1 MKLKSKLINSIV
13 KEIGLRKDEINTKIE
28 SIYFGGGTPSLLCKE
43 DINLILS
50 KIYNSFNISID
61 AECTLECNPENVN
74 SNIINDWKNLGINRI
89 SLGIQS
95 FNDKSLQLMNRSHDS
110 SKAFS
115 SLQLLK
121 NNFKN
126 FSVDLIYGIPHSK
139 LDDWKQALKIVTD
152 LEVPHIS
159 AYVLTVEPKTALI
172 KMIEKN
178 QIKGVDEKNQRDQ
191 HMFAYEF
198 LTKNGYENYEFSSFS
213 KPGFQCKNN
222 VTYWTRN
229 QYIGFGPSAH
239 SFNGTERKWNVS
251 NNSIYMKKINANILP
266 LESETLTQNN
276 IFNEM
281 IMVGLRRSSGIKMS
295 EIESTLG
302 VSYINYLNQ
311 EIKPKLEAGILFKKH
326 NRITVKKNF
335 KFVTDGIASEL
346 FITS

>member
-1 MKLKSKLINSIV
+1 MKLKSELINSIV
-13 KEIGLRKDEINTKIE
+13 KEIELRKDEIKTKIE

-43 DINLILS
+43 EINLILS
-50 KIYNSFNISID
+50 KIHNSFNVSID

-74 SNIINDWKNLGINRI
+74 INIINDWKNLGINRV

-95 FNDKSLQLMNRSHDS
+95 FNDKSLELMNRSHDS

-152 LEVPHIS
+152 LEAPHIS

-229 QYIGFGPSAH
+229 KYIGFGPSAH

-251 NNSIYMKKINANILP
+251 NNSIYMQKINANILP

-281 IMVGLRRSSGIKMS
+281 VMVGLRRSSGIKMS

-302 VSYINYLNQ
+302 ISYSNYLSK
-311 EIKPKLEAGILFKKH
+311 EIKPKLEAGILFKKD

-335 KFVTDGIASEL
+335 KFITDGIASEL

>member
-1 MKLKSKLINSIV
+1 
-13 KEIGLRKDEINTKIE
+13 
-28 SIYFGGGTPSLLCKE
+28 
-43 DINLILS
+43 
-50 KIYNSFNISID
+50 
-61 AECTLECNPENVN
+61 
-74 SNIINDWKNLGINRI
+74 
-89 SLGIQS
+89 
-95 FNDKSLQLMNRSHDS
+95 MNRSHDS

-115 SLQLLK
+115 SLQLIK

-139 LDDWKQALKIVTD
+139 LDDWKQALNLVTD
-152 LEVPHIS
+152 LDVPHIS

-178 QIKGVDEKNQRDQ
+178 QIISVDEKNQREQ
-191 HMFAYEF
+191 HMFAFEF
-198 LTKNGYENYEFSSFS
+198 LTENGYENYEFSSFS

-229 QYIGFGPSAH
+229 EYIGFGPSAH

-251 NNSIYMKKINANILP
+251 NNSIYIEKINSNILP

-281 IMVGLRRSSGIKMS
+281 VMVGLRRSSGIKIS

-302 VSYINYLNQ
+302 ISYRDYLNK
-311 EIKPKLEAGILFKKH
+311 EIKPKLDEGILDKKD

-335 KFVTDGIASEL
+335 KFITDGIASEL

>member
-1 MKLKSKLINSIV
+1 M
-13 KEIGLRKDEINTKIE
+13 RKDEIKTKID
-28 SIYFGGGTPSLLCKE
+28 SIYFGGGTPSLLSKE
-43 DINLILS
+43 EISLIFS
-50 KIYNSFNISID
+50 EIHNCFNVSSD
-61 AECTLECNPENVN
+61 AEYTFECNPENINV
-74 SNIINDWKNLGINRI
+74 NIINDWKNIGINRV

-95 FNDKSLQLMNRSHDS
+95 FDDNSLKLMNRSHDS

-115 SLQLLK
+115 SLQLIK

-139 LDDWKQALKIVTD
+139 LDDWKQALSLVTD
-152 LEVPHIS
+152 LDVPHIS

-178 QIKGVDEKNQRDQ
+178 QIISVDEKNQREQ
-191 HMFAYEF
+191 HMFAFEF
-198 LTKNGYENYEFSSFS
+198 LTENGYENYGFSSFS

-229 QYIGFGPSAH
+229 EYIGFGPSAH

-251 NNSIYMKKINANILP
+251 NNSIYIEKINANILP

-281 IMVGLRRSSGIKMS
+281 VMVGLRRSSGIKIS

-302 VSYINYLNQ
+302 ISYRDYLNK
-311 EIKPKLEAGILFKKH
+311 EIKPKLDEGILDKKD

-335 KFVTDGIASEL
+335 KFITDGIASEL

>member
-1 MKLKSKLINSIV
+1 M
-13 KEIGLRKDEINTKIE
+13 RKDEIKTKIE

-43 DINLILS
+43 EINLILS
-50 KIYNSFNISID
+50 KIHNSFNVSID

-74 SNIINDWKNLGINRI
+74 SNIINDWKNIGINRV

-95 FNDKSLQLMNRSHDS
+95 FNDNSLELMNRSHDS

-152 LEVPHIS
+152 LDVPHIS

-178 QIKGVDEKNQRDQ
+178 QIKGVDEKHQRDQ

-198 LTKNGYENYEFSSFS
+198 LIEHGYENYEFSSFS

-239 SFNGTERKWNVS
+239 SFDGTERKWNVS
-251 NNSIYMKKINANILP
+251 NNSIYMQKINANILP

-281 IMVGLRRSSGIKMS
+281 VMVGLRRSSGIKMS

-302 VSYINYLNQ
+302 ISYSNYLNK
-311 EIKPKLEAGILFKKH
+311 EIKPKLEAGILFKKD

-335 KFVTDGIASEL
+335 KFITDGIASEL

>member
-1 MKLKSKLINSIV
+1 MKLKSELINSII
-13 KEIGLRKDEINTKIE
+13 KEIELRKDEIKTKIE
-28 SIYFGGGTPSLLCKE
+28 SIYFGGGTPSLLCKDE
-43 DINLILS
+43 INLILS
-50 KIYNSFNISID
+50 KIHNSFNVSTD
-61 AECTLECNPENVN
+61 AECTLECNPENLN
-74 SNIINDWKNLGINRI
+74 INIINDWKNLGINRV

-95 FNDKSLQLMNRSHDS
+95 FDDNSLELMNRSHDS

-152 LEVPHIS
+152 LEAPHIS

-178 QIKGVDEKNQRDQ
+178 QIKGVDEKHQRDQ

-239 SFNGTERKWNVS
+239 SFDGTERKWNVS
-251 NNSIYMKKINANILP
+251 NNSIYMQKINANILP

-281 IMVGLRRSSGIKMS
+281 VMVGLRRSSGIKMS

-302 VSYINYLNQ
+302 ISYSNYLNK
-311 EIKPKLEAGILFKKH
+311 EIKPKLEAGILFKKD

-335 KFVTDGIASEL
+335 KFITDGIASEL

>member
-1 MKLKSKLINSIV
+1 
-13 KEIGLRKDEINTKIE
+13 
-28 SIYFGGGTPSLLCKE
+28 
-43 DINLILS
+43 
-50 KIYNSFNISID
+50 
-61 AECTLECNPENVN
+61 
-74 SNIINDWKNLGINRI
+74 
-89 SLGIQS
+89 
-95 FNDKSLQLMNRSHDS
+95 MNRSHDS

-152 LEVPHIS
+152 LDVPHIS

-213 KPGFQCKNN
+213 KSGFQCKNN

-229 QYIGFGPSAH
+229 KYIGFGPSAH

-251 NNSIYMKKINANILP
+251 NNSIYMQKINANILP

-281 IMVGLRRSSGIKMS
+281 VMVGLRRSSGIKIS

-302 VSYINYLNQ
+302 ISYSSYLNQ
-311 EIKPKLEAGILFKKH
+311 EIKPKLEAGILFKKD

>member
-1 MKLKSKLINSIV
+1 MINSIV
-13 KEIGLRKDEINTKIE
+13 KEIGLRKDEIKTKIE
-28 SIYFGGGTPSLLCKE
+28 SIYFGGGTPSLLDKKE
-43 DINLILS
+43 ISLILS
-50 KIYNSFNISID
+50 QVHNSFNVSSEV
-61 AECTLECNPENVN
+61 ECTLECNPENIN
-74 SNIINDWKNLGINRI
+74 NNIINDWKDLGINRV

-95 FNDKSLQLMNRSHDS
+95 FNDNSLELMNRSHDS
-110 SKAFS
+110 SKALS
-115 SLQLLK
+115 SLSLIK

-139 LDDWKQALKIVTD
+139 LDDWKQALNFVTD
-152 LEVPHIS
+152 FDVPHIS

-178 QIKGVDEKNQRDQ
+178 QIISVDEKNQRDQ

-198 LTKNGYENYEFSSFS
+198 LTRNGYENYEFSSFS

-222 VTYWTRN
+222 ITYWTRN
-229 QYIGFGPSAH
+229 EYLGFGPSAH

-251 NNSIYMKKINANILP
+251 NNSIYIQKIDANILP

-281 IMVGLRRSSGIKMS
+281 VMVGLRRSSGIKIS

-302 VSYINYLNQ
+302 ISFSNYLNQ
-311 EIKPKLEAGILFKKH
+311 EIKPKLDAGILDKKE

-335 KFVTDGIASEL
+335 KFITDGIASEL

>member
-1 MKLKSKLINSIV
+1 MKLKGKLINSIV
-13 KEIGLRKDEINTKIE
+13 KEIGLRKDEIKTKIE
-28 SIYFGGGTPSLLCKE
+28 SIYFGGGTPSLLSKQE
-43 DINLILS
+43 INLILT
-50 KIYNSFNISID
+50 KIRNSFNVSTD

-74 SNIINDWKNLGINRI
+74 SDIINDWKNLGINRV

-121 NNFKN
+121 KNFKN
-126 FSVDLIYGIPHSK
+126 FSIDLIYGIPHSK
-139 LDDWKQALKIVTD
+139 LDDWKKALKIVTD
-152 LEVPHIS
+152 LDVPHIS

-178 QIKGVDEKNQRDQ
+178 QIKGVDKKNQRDQ

-198 LTKNGYENYEFSSFS
+198 LIENGYENYEFSSFS

-229 QYIGFGPSAH
+229 KYIGFGPSAH

-281 IMVGLRRSSGIKMS
+281 VMVGLRRSSGIKIS

-302 VSYINYLNQ
+302 ISYSSYLNK
-311 EIKPKLEAGILFKKH
+311 EIKPKLEAGILSKND

-335 KFVTDGIASEL
+335 KFITDGIASEL

>member
-1 MKLKSKLINSIV
+1 MKSKSRLINAIV
-13 KEIGLRKDEINTKIE
+13 KEIALRKDEIKTKIE
-28 SIYFGGGTPSLLCKE
+28 SIYFGGGTPSLLSKE
-43 DINLILS
+43 EINLILS
-50 KIYNSFNISID
+50 KICNSFNVSSN

-74 SNIINDWKNLGINRI
+74 INIINDWKDLGINRV

-95 FNDKSLQLMNRSHDS
+95 FNDNSLKLMNRSHDS

-139 LDDWKQALKIVTD
+139 LHDWKKALKIVND
-152 LEVPHIS
+152 LNVPHIS

-178 QIKGVDEKNQRDQ
+178 QIKEVDEKNQRDQ

-229 QYIGFGPSAH
+229 EYIGFGPSAH

-251 NNSIYMKKINANILP
+251 NNSIYIEKINANILP

-281 IMVGLRRSSGIKMS
+281 VMVGLRRSSGIKIL

-302 VSYINYLNQ
+302 ISYGEYLNK
-311 EIKPKLEAGILFKKH
+311 EIKSKLYEGILDKKD

-335 KFVTDGIASEL
+335 KFITDGIASEL